1 MPYKQSENALA
12 GGAIASGETLTV
24 TYTYADPTKV
34 ASADVIG
41 TTDGSGHRTG
51 LQAFL
56 DCFQM
61 FGFFPKRLIAPVY
74 SPLASVTAALIAMAN
89 RIRGRAYI
97 DAPVGLTPAQAI
109 AGRGPAGEI
118 NFNVSGNRAVLFYP
132 YVKAPDATGAAR
144 LEPMSQHAA
153 GLGNAVDIAEGYWV
167 SMSNHE
173 LAGITGLERRISA
186 MVNDPTTEAN
196 ALNEAGI
203 VTVFNA

>member
-109 AGRGPAGEI
+109 AGRGPRAGGR
-118 NFNVSGNRAVLFYP
+118 NQLQRQRQPRGAVLP
-132 YVKAPDATGAAR
+132 LREGPRRHRRRPAGAHEPAR
-144 LEPMSQHAA
+144 GGP
-153 GLGNAVDIAEGYWV
+153 
-167 SMSNHE
+167 
-173 LAGITGLERRISA
+173 R
-186 MVNDPTTEAN
+186 
-196 ALNEAGI
+196 
-203 VTVFNA
+203 